1 MYIVMISSM
10 IMEMYVGNNSVVVS
24 RRREIGEV
32 ETTTTAGQPERWNA
46 GLMLWWIDSRGY
58 DGGSIVGGMMCI

>member
-10 IMEMYVGNNSVVVS
+10 IMVMYVGNNSVVVS
-24 RRREIGEV
+24 RRREIGEM
-32 ETTTTAGQPERWNA
+32 ETTTTTGQPERWNA

-58 DGGSIVGGMMCI
+58 DVYLRASI